1 MIVRILTEGQY
12 DLPSEHL
19 DELNNIDNQIVDL
32 VAKNSRVDFETLITK
47 MLNLV
52 REKGTPVPIEEMV
65 ESDIV
70 LPEPDI
76 TLDEAAELFTGE
88 GIVPD

>member
-12 DLPSEHL
+12 NLPSEYL
-19 DELNNIDNQIVDL
+19 DELNRIDNQIVDL
-32 VAKNSRVDFETLITK
+32 VAKNSRVEFESMITA

-52 REKGTPVPIEEMV
+52 REKGTPVPIDEMV

-76 TLDEAAELFTGE
+76 TMDEAAKLFTGE

>member
-12 DLPSEHL
+12 NLPSEYL
-19 DELNNIDNQIVDL
+19 DELNTIDNQIVDL
-32 VAKNSRVDFETLITK
+32 VAKNSRSEFGSMIAS
-47 MLNLV
+47 MLNLG
-52 REKGTPVPIEEMV
+52 REKGTPVPIDEMG